1 MMYIGDLLNK
11 LRWDKNLKPKEY
23 TLVYFDRVLR
33 KEFEIPFTSIG
44 RKANFF
50 IINLG
55 DREVMV
61 PLHRINKVKRS
72 GKVIWER

>member
-1 MMYIGDLLNK
+1 MYIGDLLNK

-23 TLVYFDRVLR
+23 SLVYFDRVLR

-44 RKANFF
+44 RKGNFF
-50 IINLG
+50 SINLG

-72 GKVIWER
+72 GKVVWER